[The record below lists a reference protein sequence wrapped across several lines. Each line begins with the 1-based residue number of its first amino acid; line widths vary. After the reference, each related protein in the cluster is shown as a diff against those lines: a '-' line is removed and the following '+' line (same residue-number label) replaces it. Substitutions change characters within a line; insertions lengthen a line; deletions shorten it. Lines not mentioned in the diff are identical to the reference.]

1 MTRKAKA
8 SQRQGNGKSCVSMIV
23 SADER
28 EQLQAA
34 AQEASMPVS
43 VFLRTMVMM
52 TLKRGET
59 LAVVRMKA

>member
-1 MTRKAKA
+1 MTRRAKA
-8 SQRQGNGKSCVSMIV
+8 PKRQGKGKSCVSMIV

-34 AQEASMPVS
+34 AKKACMPVS